1 MSFFYTTEMACTAA
15 PVEDPGGAGDTFTD
29 ILRYFFLQRA
39 SSPSRHVQC
48 RALSPRHRSGVARS
62 GAFSLSASQCPRP
75 TYITNTKRV
84 LASAPHP
91 PSTRAEQHGARQIDD
106 HVAQKGGDRTIPKGV
121 IALAQ
126 KGGDRLGHSRRQLA
140 EHHRPVRARQL
151 DLVHRCP
158 RQVLQRAQED
168 AFALVWASVHE
179 WAAHEGGRR
188 GHVRVKQPIA
198 RDKVACGVG
207 GEALEHRLVVD
218 QGSQLGAEHLPL
230 GAIRCNQVQSG
241 TVECNHMQSCAIR
254 FNQHGGKPAGHLHDR
269 IAARATVR
277 IRTRATVRIA
287 RCRRIMEPAALRLS
301 EWCIEHEH

>member
-1 MSFFYTTEMACTAA
+1 MPLPYPFGSN
-15 PVEDPGGAGDTFTD
+15 PVEDPGAWGCRSVTFTD
-29 ILRYFFLQRA
+29 IQRYFFLQRA
-39 SSPSRHVQC
+39 SSPCSVRQARHVQC
-48 RALSPRHRSGVARS
+48 RSHSPRHRSGVARS
-62 GAFSLSASQCPRP
+62 GAFSLSPSQCPRP

-198 RDKVACGVG
+198 RDKVARGVG
-207 GEALEHRLVVD
+207 ISSVV
-218 QGSQLGAEHLPL
+218 LGYSFIW
-230 GAIRCNQVQSG
+230 G
-241 TVECNHMQSCAIR
+241 
-254 FNQHGGKPAGHLHDR
+254 
-269 IAARATVR
+269 
-277 IRTRATVRIA
+277 
-287 RCRRIMEPAALRLS
+287 
-301 EWCIEHEH
+301 